1 MFKRNEYTINL
12 KMLAMLW
19 GNGVASKAAVLC
31 RITGPA
37 RRMTGMRSTLMNI
50 VGITLVFLLF
60 FAALLPLS
68 ASMDH
73 EYFVT
78 GACSINGEPAQGII
92 VAGPYGA
99 QTASYPGGNY
109 SLYIRLPEGRSSSVT
124 ITASYNGYGDSSKD
138 IDLNQTTSVD
148 FNLVP
153 LPVTYTVSGICRLS
167 GTPSVGVAVYDETY
181 DSRAVSG
188 EDGAY
193 LLNISVPYGETTR
206 VRLVA
211 SNSGYEQDTSTF
223 DLNDTLIAN
232 FNLPVVP
239 KATSLPSATASASA
253 QATAVPADQSGLGLV
268 TGNAYPI
275 LAAIALLI
283 IAIVGAVFYLRRRG
297 KGGKHEMIE
306 PSHEDIYK
314 LVTGDTQRTRM
325 PGNGRDHTG
334 GHKKL
339 K

>member
-1 MFKRNEYTINL
+1 
-12 KMLAMLW
+12 
-19 GNGVASKAAVLC
+19 
-31 RITGPA
+31 
-37 RRMTGMRSTLMNI
+37 MRSTLMNI

-92 VAGPYGA
+92 VTGPYGA

-124 ITASYNGYGDSSKD
+124 ITASYNGYSDSSED
-138 IDLNQTTSVD
+138 IDLNQTASIN
-148 FNLVP
+148 FSLVP
-153 LPVTYTVSGICRLS
+153 RPMAYTVNGICRLN
-167 GTPSVGVAVYDETY
+167 GTPSAGVAVYDETY

-211 SNSGYEQDTSTF
+211 SNSGYEQDTSTL

-232 FNLPVVP
+232 FDLPVVP
-239 KATSLPSATASASA
+239 KATSLPSATAGASA
-253 QATAVPADQSGLGLV
+253 QPTAISANQSGLGLI

-283 IAIVGAVFYLRRRG
+283 IAIVGVVFYLRRRG
-297 KGGKHEMIE
+297 KGDKHEMIE
-306 PSHEDIYK
+306 PSREDIYK
-314 LVTGDTQRTRM
+314 LVTGDTQRTRR